1 VLTLAG
7 RPDEAWSLLE
17 TAMNLEPYH
26 WSRFYQWVLGSANF
40 ATSRYPEAIAALK
53 RCLEDDPDFL
63 PAHIHL
69 AAIYGELEMADE
81 AKAELAEMAG
91 LSHGLSLG
99 SFERQ
104 LFPYRDPEVLRRLV
118 EGLRKAGLPE

>member
-1 VLTLAG
+1 
-7 RPDEAWSLLE
+7 
-17 TAMNLEPYH
+17 
-26 WSRFYQWVLGSANF
+26 
-40 ATSRYPEAIAALK
+40 
-53 RCLEDDPDFL
+53 
-63 PAHIHL
+63 
-69 AAIYGELEMADE
+69 MADE

>member
-1 VLTLAG
+1 LTSPPE
-7 RPDEAWSLLE
+7 PDHHAV
-17 TAMNLEPYH
+17 PDP
-26 WSRFYQWVLGSANF
+26 RRANF
-40 ATSRYPEAIAALK
+40 HQLRDTTYPDAIAALK

-69 AAIYGELEMADE
+69 AAIYGELEMAGE

-91 LSHGLSLG
+91 LSQGLSLG
-99 SFERQ
+99 AFERQ
-104 LFPYRDPEVLRRLV
+104 LFPYRDPEVFRRLV